1 MGTHKILVNGTAF
14 AVTAGTEL
22 INGTICKTGGGRT
35 LINGTAFE
43 VRFAELVTINISKD
57 SSTGDSS
64 AYIIHNGVQYSSGE
78 IEVEVGDTIICSI
91 PSHRGKGSLIID
103 NKTIINGASV
113 VSYSYVVESNIQIY
127 TTADIY
133 HEDGSGRP
141 YYDFTMK
148 ITTQN

>member
-1 MGTHKILVNGTAF
+1 MAHKTLISGTAYS
-14 AVTAGTEL
+14 V
-22 INGTICKTGGGRT
+22 TGGRDLIGGTGYDCKAGKT

-57 SSTGDSS
+57 SSIGDSS

-133 HEDGSGRP
+133 YEDGSRRP

>member
-1 MGTHKILVNGTAF
+1 MAHKTLISGTAYS
-14 AVTAGTEL
+14 VTGGREL
-22 INGTICKTGGGRT
+22 IGGTGYGCKAGKT

-91 PSHRGKGSLIID
+91 PSHRGKGSLIIG

-133 HEDGSGRP
+133 YEDGSRRP

>member
-1 MGTHKILVNGTAF
+1 MAHKTLISGTAYS
-14 AVTAGTEL
+14 VTGGREL
-22 INGTICKTGGGRT
+22 IGGTGYDCKAGKT

-133 HEDGSGRP
+133 YEDGSRRP

>member
-1 MGTHKILVNGTAF
+1 MAHKTLISGTAYS
-14 AVTAGTEL
+14 V
-22 INGTICKTGGGRT
+22 TGGRDLIGGTGYDCKAGKT

-133 HEDGSGRP
+133 YEDGSRRQ

>member
-1 MGTHKILVNGTAF
+1 MAHKTLISGTAYS
-14 AVTAGTEL
+14 V
-22 INGTICKTGGGRT
+22 TGGRDLIGGTGYDCKAGKT

-133 HEDGSGRP
+133 YEDGSRRP
-141 YYDFTMK
+141 CYDFTMK

>member
-1 MGTHKILVNGTAF
+1 MAHKTLISGTAYS
-14 AVTAGTEL
+14 V
-22 INGTICKTGGGRT
+22 TGGRDLIGGTGYDCKAGKT

-91 PSHRGKGSLIID
+91 LSHRGKGSLIID

-133 HEDGSGRP
+133 YEDGSRRP

>member
-1 MGTHKILVNGTAF
+1 
-14 AVTAGTEL
+14 
-22 INGTICKTGGGRT
+22 
-35 LINGTAFE
+35 
-43 VRFAELVTINISKD
+43 VTINISKD

-133 HEDGSGRP
+133 YEDGSRRP

>member
-1 MGTHKILVNGTAF
+1 MAHKTLISGTAYS
-14 AVTAGTEL
+14 V
-22 INGTICKTGGGRT
+22 TGGRDLIGGTGYDCKAGKT

-133 HEDGSGRP
+133 YEDGSRRP